1 MLSLVCVIFFVL
13 QSYQQMHKFFSN
25 MTSVSTRTMKDEA
38 VRIPNIIVCLEEPF
52 KTNKYPKSLEEFY
65 NITYSADEVFYKLSD
80 EFKVTSIAT
89 WEGMCFLMRRRN
101 GYDPKSDHTEFF
113 MAFNITKHIK
123 VYFVDKGQ
131 ELCLKYGLVNCDV
144 QIEAILSKGHGNDI
158 AVSAKK
164 ILRVPG

>member
-38 VRIPNIIVCLEEPF
+38 VRIPNIIVCLEEPY
-52 KTNKYPKSLEEFY
+52 KTNKYPKSLEDFY

-80 EFKVTSIAT
+80 DLKVMSIAT
-89 WEGMCFLMRRRN
+89 WEGMCFLMKRRN
-101 GYDPKSDHTEFF
+101 GSDNTRFF
-113 MAFNITKHIK
+113 LTFKMTKHIK
-123 VYFVDKGQ
+123 VYYVDKGQ